1 MFWLLPARSSVSR
14 LSEVAKPDPEPA
26 DGALGPRLLALRPS
40 NPAGADGCD
49 ARRPAPPGLLTSA
62 GFAGIELVRPTTDG
76 APTDDPALPP
86 PACSSAGGAPGGI
99 GGLGAGGGCEERSP
113 DAPPPRLSPARPP
126 ARSPD
131 EPAMDGSFWPSWESP
146 RCSAAAPRSCA
157 RSGCACG
164 TCGTC
169 ARCWQNCG
177 HSGRRC
183 LNCSSASLP
192 KANILLPMGLRSASR
207 THRSA
212 TPRVMLTTSWWLISR
227 PNSTAV
233 IRSSFSGY
241 LGKNRYSSKRLWTM
255 HPNMSRSLAICDP
268 LNRVSMSTVCSTVC

>member
-14 LSEVAKPDPEPA
+14 LSEVAKPEPEPA
-26 DGALGPRLLALRPS
+26 TDGALGPRLLALRPS
-40 NPAGADGCD
+40 KPAGADGCD
-49 ARRPAPPGLLTSA
+49 ARRPAPPGLLAT
-62 GFAGIELVRPTTDG
+62 AGIELVRPT
-76 APTDDPALPP
+76 PP
-86 PACSSAGGAPGGI
+86 PEPACSSAGGAPGGT
-99 GGLGAGGGCEERSP
+99 GGLGAGGGTPAEFS
-113 DAPPPRLSPARPP
+113 PPRLSPARPP
-126 ARSPD
+126 ARSPE

-192 KANILLPMGLRSASR
+192 NANILLPMGLRSASR